1 MLHLW
6 LLQLCLRLSYYVATI
21 GYPLMETY
29 KAFES
34 KELNK
39 NKTKI
44 LAYWII
50 YLGMT
55 FVDSILFFVS
65 GYISHVN

>member
-6 LLQLCLRLSYYVATI
+6 LLQICLRLSYYIATI

-29 KAFES
+29 KAIES

-39 NKTKI
+39 TKVKI

-55 FVDSILFFVS
+55 LVDSILFFLS
-65 GYISHVN
+65 EYTSRF